1 MMIIKA
7 HPLMEVLGY
16 LATIMLDVLNGA
28 VPGTILRVVAVLR
41 LAASV
46 PPAIVSSISVFELC
60 VRFRGLCNP
69 LPFYSLALF
78 SIFFTLYILAES
90 ESIYFYM
97 NDLPIIQKAYDLI
110 KWYVPILE
118 RLPQRH
124 RFTLGERIT
133 NELYD
138 LLEGLIT
145 ARYAKHKLPQLEDLN
160 TRLEILRHQTRLLLD
175 FELIAVNRYEF
186 AGKAINAIGTDLGG
200 WIKQQRQG
208 TT

>member
-90 ESIYFYM
+90 ESI
-97 NDLPIIQKAYDLI
+97 LKLQKFTYKNSKSPPKKLI
-110 KWYVPILE
+110 RADRCLKSFIVLVECKILK
-118 RLPQRH
+118 
-124 RFTLGERIT
+124 
-133 NELYD
+133 D
-138 LLEGLIT
+138 MMKKT
-145 ARYAKHKLPQLEDLN
+145 ARSRTSIDQIH
-160 TRLEILRHQTRLLLD
+160 
-175 FELIAVNRYEF
+175 
-186 AGKAINAIGTDLGG
+186 
-200 WIKQQRQG
+200 
-208 TT
+208 